1 MFVLL
6 SHTEIDMHA
15 CSHVSHTLCLWV
27 FSYVFTHTARI
38 IVDYYTY
45 LSRKAETQAGRRIV
59 LDLGLHTHTQNA
71 KYSTGKVWFF
81 FISYPHAHSHACAL
95 VVPGDQ
101 TGSSDLLLQETS
113 GRRGKECERERE
125 MEGGRKGKRERR
137 CFA

>member
-59 LDLGLHTHTQNA
+59 LDLGLHTHTKCQVQYR
-71 KYSTGKVWFF
+71 KSVGFF
-81 FISYPHAHSHACAL
+81 YLLPTCTL
-95 VVPGDQ
+95 TCVRPGRAWRPDGQ
-101 TGSSDLLLQETS
+101 LRPAAAGNKWE
-113 GRRGKECERERE
+113 ERE
-125 MEGGRKGKRERR
+125 GL
-137 CFA
+137 